1 MQQHTNT
8 GTTSLV
14 ITGSS
19 TGGQNLASL
28 VYVSSVT
35 IDPQVYYP
43 HETGYIDVQLTNVG
57 NQSIALDIPGL
68 IETHV
73 HVQNSNA
80 FSANLNIAPGG
91 ASMDIPFLIS
101 VDGPDGTY
109 YPTFSVGTKQGNSIN
124 YPIKIE
130 VDSTDIKAS
139 ISQKPDN
146 FALSTTNTVNLS
158 IVNPRDGDIK
168 NVIITPEGQGVI
180 ISPAKSFISVISA
193 GSDAEIPFD
202 VTPYQETN
210 ITFHVS
216 FQNGQNKHTTDV
228 VLPLN
233 LGEDKT
239 AAKPVLNDI
248 AVVSQGSSYQLTGDV
263 TNAGITD
270 AK

>member
-1 MQQHTNT
+1 MSTTLRIIGYIFVLSLVTIASAASTTNTNT

-57 NQSIALDIPGL
+57 NQSIALDVPDL

-73 HVQNSNA
+73 HVQNSNS
-80 FSANLNIAPGG
+80 FSANLNIAPG
-91 ASMDIPFLIS
+91 ATMDLPFHIS

-130 VDSTDIKAS
+130 VDSTDIKVS

-146 FALSTTNTVNLS
+146 FALSTTNMVNLS

-180 ISPAKSFISVISA
+180 ISPATSFISVISA

-210 ITFHVS
+210 VTFHI
-216 FQNGQNKHTTDV
+216 K
-228 VLPLN
+228 LP
-233 LGEDKT
+233 KR
-239 AAKPVLNDI
+239 AKQTYNRCC
-248 AVVSQGSSYQLTGDV
+248 SST
-263 TNAGITD
+263 
-270 AK
+270 